1 MKRMLIAGMCVAV
14 ASTLVGCDEKS
25 ADAAKKSVTDAAA
38 SAADAASKTAG
49 EVKDKVAAGVDAA
62 KQKIVEGAESALAGA
77 KTKVDELV
85 TKFEGLPAAVK
96 PTLQSGV
103 EGIKSQYANLEG
115 MVKEL
120 KGGTGDLS
128 GLQTKFTDA
137 LGKLNTGISE
147 LMSKWPK

>member
-1 MKRMLIAGMCVAV
+1 MKQMLIAGMCVAL

-25 ADAAKKSVTDAAA
+25 AEAAKSKVSDAAKAAT
-38 SAADAASKTAG
+38 DAASKTAG
-49 EVKDKVAAGVDAA
+49 DVKEKAAAAVDAA

-85 TKFEGLPAAVK
+85 TKFDGLPAAIK

-103 EGIKSQYANLEG
+103 DGVKTQFSSLQT
-115 MVKEL
+115 MVSDL
-120 KGGTGDLS
+120 KAGTGDLS

-147 LMSKWPK
+147 LMAKFPK

>member
-1 MKRMLIAGMCVAV
+1 MKKMVMVGLCVAV
-14 ASTLVGCDEKS
+14 VSGLSGCDEKS
-25 ADAAKKSVTDAAA
+25 AEAAKSKVT
-38 SAADAASKTAG
+38 SAAQAATDVAGKAAG

-62 KQKIVEGAESALAGA
+62 KQKIVEGAEAALAGA
-77 KTKVDELV
+77 KTKVDELA
-85 TKFEGLPAAVK
+85 TKFEGLPAAIK

-103 EGIKSQYANLEG
+103 EGIKTQYANLET

-120 KGGTGDLS
+120 KAGTGDLA

-147 LMSKWPK
+147 LTSKWPK

>member
-1 MKRMLIAGMCVAV
+1 MKRMLIAGMCVAL

-25 ADAAKKSVTDAAA
+25 AEAAKSKVSDAAKAATDAAT
-38 SAADAASKTAG
+38 KTAG
-49 EVKDKVAAGVDAA
+49 DVKEKAVAAVDAA
-62 KQKIVEGAESALAGA
+62 KQKIVEGAESALSGA

-103 EGIKSQYANLEG
+103 DGIKTQYASLEG
-115 MVKEL
+115 MVKDL
-120 KGGTGDLS
+120 KAGTGDLS

>member
-1 MKRMLIAGMCVAV
+1 MKRMLITGMCVAI

-25 ADAAKKSVTDAAA
+25 AEAAKKSVTDAAA

-49 EVKDKVAAGVDAA
+49 EMKEKAAAVVDEA
-62 KQKIVEGAESALAGA
+62 KKKIVEGAESALAGA

-85 TKFEGLPAAVK
+85 TKFDGLPAAVK

-103 EGIKSQYANLEG
+103 EGIKTQYASLEG
-115 MVKEL
+115 MVKDL
-120 KGGTGDLS
+120 KAGTGDLS

-147 LMSKWPK
+147 LMSRWPK